1 MGVKNEDSH
10 LIEMEKEE
18 KEDRGKSVKQKLKS
32 VLGHVGLFVTLCLY
46 TAIGGLVSLLLYK
59 TYIVFFVYSVTSF

>member
-18 KEDRGKSVKQKLKS
+18 ESDRWKGVKERLKS
-32 VLGHVGLFVTLCLY
+32 VLGHVGLFVALCLY
-46 TAIGGLVSLLLYK
+46 TAIGGLVRPL
-59 TYIVFFVYSVTSF
+59 F